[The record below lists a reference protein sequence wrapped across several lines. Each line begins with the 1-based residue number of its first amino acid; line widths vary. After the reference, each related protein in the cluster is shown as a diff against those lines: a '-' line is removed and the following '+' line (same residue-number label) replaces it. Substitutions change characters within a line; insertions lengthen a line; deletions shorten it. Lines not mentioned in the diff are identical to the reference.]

1 MCLLFLIT
9 SVDITDKCKMC
20 GSTDDGMNNS
30 TCNWVNYTKFYTTS
44 FHCYCRCNVMIVV
57 VCDDC
62 SCWIHVTCTDLEY
75 SELSTSTK
83 FSCIE
88 CTNTAKVS
96 FIH

>member
-1 MCLLFLIT
+1 M
-9 SVDITDKCKMC
+9 VQ
-20 GSTDDGMNNS
+20 
-30 TCNWVNYTKFYTTS
+30 
-44 FHCYCRCNVMIVV
+44 
-57 VCDDC
+57 CDDC

-96 FIH
+96 FIYDIAYCYISAVDTNNAWCHGNHS